1 MMIDVKEENLDVWM
15 FWNQRRGLRRK
26 DWELY
31 EHRNS
36 TNKFRCRQK
45 L

>member
-15 FWNQRRGLRRK
+15 FWNQRR
-26 DWELY
+26 EL
-31 EHRNS
+31 ETERMG
-36 TNKFRCRQK
+36 T